1 MTLPKHPKPTT
12 PVTHRTMDAFEMHNA
27 LLRYVI
33 WIDATLEEMG
43 KELGRYEMM
52 RVTTKLTKDK
62 AECMHKINKL
72 AEVILIDSEPMVS
85 ELKRDETL
93 IIN

>member
-12 PVTHRTMDAFEMHNA
+12 PVTSRTMEAFEMHNA

-33 WIDATLEEMG
+33 WIDTTLEEMG
-43 KELGRYEMM
+43 KELGRYEMV
-52 RVTTKLTKDK
+52 RITTKLTQDK
-62 AECMHKINKL
+62 LKCLIKIKKL
-72 AEVILIDSEPMVS
+72 AEVITIDAEVVKS
-85 ELKRDETL
+85 KRDETL